1 MVMLVFW
8 GASSPHFS
16 DQKVVQHQTA
26 IYQRAIFLNS
36 TFFLWQFLKF
46 WNPQQKYGGISLG
59 SCVGSDLFLFF
70 KSQRPSGDPVG
81 KLPPVVQYSEPK
93 PAIPWLRLALP
104 SSTSAVEKP
113 IRGDESGSSWRGEFF
128 PCFFVGKYHQDKP
141 QVYLRVL
148 KNTVKNHM
156 LLAMLCDRLSQGYNA
171 MSISKKML
179 EVFCG
184 FWDPTRNPQK
194 MKERNC
200 SLDNECDRG
209 QTSLSMWMYP
219 QSYIHLNHL
228 RLHGISQAL
237 WEYSVVILF
246 GLHFVPT
253 NSMQSCHCSIY
264 FRSKPIWCWVQIKSN
279 PKLNSG

>member
-1 MVMLVFW
+1 MVEFPLGPVLDRICFY
-8 GASSPHFS
+8 SSKPSGRLEIQLESF
-16 DQKVVQHQTA
+16 HQLYNTRS
-26 IYQRAIFLNS
+26 QSL
-36 TFFLWQFLKF
+36 QFLGFVWRCRRQLQPLK
-46 WNPQQKYGGISLG
+46 N
-59 SCVGSDLFLFF
+59 
-70 KSQRPSGDPVG
+70 
-81 KLPPVVQYSEPK
+81 
-93 PAIPWLRLALP
+93 
-104 SSTSAVEKP
+104 P
-113 IRGDESGSSWRGEFF
+113 IRGDESGSSWRGEFV

-141 QVYLRVL
+141 LVYLRVL
-148 KNTVKNHM
+148 KNAVKNHM
-156 LLAMLCDRLSQGYNA
+156 LLAMLCDRLSQGYNG
-171 MSISKKML
+171 MSFSKKLL

-184 FWDPTRNPQK
+184 FWDPTCNPQK

-209 QTSLSMWMYP
+209 QRSLTMWMYP

-228 RLHGISQAL
+228 RLHGVSQAL

-246 GLHFVPT
+246 GLHFVPA